1 MESSS
6 EPSKEIMSGDDY
18 GPKVGPTEIPARPR
32 SLSKMERL
40 LLRKQALKV
49 KKRPVLAIGII
60 SSLVYSAV
68 MCHIGYKCLANLT
81 IPMLD

>member
-49 KKRPVLAIGII
+49 KKRPVLATGIMI
-60 SSLVYSAV
+60 FLSLL
-68 MCHIGYKCLANLT
+68 CHYVPHWLQMPCKSDYPNA
-81 IPMLD
+81 